1 MSTLVIK
8 SGTTSIAGSTI
19 KGSFCYFSGSTKDL
33 GPTSVTGFYSG
44 IDAPTGGYTVYQI
57 GGSNGWTAR
66 VATDTTSLNSILIS
80 AGGTGSTVDQNITW
94 ATNTN
99 SVYINSGATTFNF
112 TIQSTIP
119 APEFSVTGISGF
131 TSTPAFTTP
140 IVGYGSFSSIGTPT
154 GTLSFGFNYTLSIG
168 YSLIFTL
175 YKNGV
180 DAGGSFTGVTI
191 SGTVYMTY
199 SPLSVSPNDTIF
211 IQITTPD

>member
-1 MSTLVIK
+1 MPTLVIK

-44 IDAPTGGYTVYQI
+44 IDAPAGGYTVYQI
-57 GGSNGWTAR
+57 GGSDGWTAR

-112 TIQSTIP
+112 SLTNNTSGLIT
-119 APEFSVTGISGF
+119 VTSISGF
-131 TSTPAFTTP
+131 ASTPAFN
-140 IVGYGSFSSIGTPT
+140 GNQSFNSIGTT
-154 GTLSFGFNYTLSIG
+154 GTISFGFTYITNSSG
-168 YSLIFTL
+168 YIYFVL

-180 DAGGSFTGVTI
+180 VIFYTPNQ
-191 SGTVYMTY
+191 VYIAPTTY
-199 SPLSVSPNDTIF
+199 ATYPPLLVEKDDTILIDIF
-211 IQITTPD
+211 TSD